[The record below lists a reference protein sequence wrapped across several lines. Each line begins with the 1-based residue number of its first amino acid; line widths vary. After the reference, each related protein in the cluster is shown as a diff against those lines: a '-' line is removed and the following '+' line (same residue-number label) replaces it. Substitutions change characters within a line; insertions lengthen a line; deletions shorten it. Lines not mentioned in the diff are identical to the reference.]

1 MSVSAN
7 ELNVA
12 AAPRRSHTVGL
23 VSLITIAVAVLGY
36 VREAAIAARFGV
48 TSTTD
53 AYFAAVFV
61 PYTLNTIL
69 IAGTLSPLLI
79 QIIWREGSGETPS
92 DVSETV
98 SVVANFVSALMAA
111 ASALGIF
118 TARWWLPLLFPG
130 FDVATQQLAVRLTT
144 LILPAIPFLAL
155 AGVCTAVLNG
165 FHRFQ
170 LAAAAPALTSIAILV
185 ALPFTGS
192 RFGVELLGVA
202 TAIGFFLQL
211 VLVVAGL
218 RPLAVRYIA
227 LFDFADPRIKQ
238 LLRLGAPLVAYLA
251 VANISLL
258 VERNLASQIS
268 TGAVSAFNYA
278 LRIFAVPA
286 NFLAAPIVM
295 VAYPHFAREA
305 ARPDSGNLRGEVS
318 RTLRSAAF
326 IFAPLTVW
334 TVMNALPITR
344 LLYEHGHFTFTD
356 SQLIARVLAVYS
368 LGVLPNALTFVF
380 LRCCYALQDTW
391 TPLWAESANLVLYL
405 SAAPFLAHHY
415 GIAGLASAR
424 ALSFLFVAAIFVVVL
439 TARKGVLRVTWNGIG
454 YFFRLAFASGVVVL
468 ILWAMLQ
475 RLPVTREGVRFT
487 FHLTV
492 LSLTAVSG
500 LVVFFAAAF
509 LLRLQEAPL
518 FLHSARD
525 LWRRFR
531 A

>member
-1 MSVSAN
+1 MSASAS

-23 VSLITIAVAVLGY
+23 VSLITIAVAILGY

-69 IAGTLSPLLI
+69 IVGTLSPLLI
-79 QIIWREGSGETPS
+79 QIIWRQDSGETPS

-98 SVVANFVSALMAA
+98 SVVANFVFALMAA
-111 ASALGIF
+111 ASALGIM

-130 FDVATQQLAVRLTT
+130 FDPPTQQLAVRLTT

-165 FHRFQ
+165 FHRFR
-170 LAAAAPALTSIAILV
+170 LAAAAPALTSIAVLA

-202 TAIGFFLQL
+202 TAIGFLLQFLL
-211 VLVVAGL
+211 LVAGL
-218 RPLAVRYIA
+218 RPLALRYLA
-227 LFDFADPRIKQ
+227 RFRFADPRIKQ
-238 LLRLGAPLVAYLA
+238 LLRLGTPLVAYLA

-305 ARPDSGNLRGEVS
+305 ARPDSGNLRDEVA
-318 RTLRSAAF
+318 RTIRSTAF

-334 TVMNALPITR
+334 TVLNALPITR
-344 LLYEHGHFTFTD
+344 LLYEHGHFSFAD

-368 LGVLPNALTFVF
+368 IGVLPNALTFVF

-391 TPLWAESANLVLYL
+391 TPLWAETANLALYL
-405 SAAPFLAHHY
+405 IAAPLLAHRY
-415 GIAGLASAR
+415 GIAGLAAAR
-424 ALSFLFVAAIFVVVL
+424 AISFLFVAVVFVVVL
-439 TARKGVLRVTWNGIG
+439 ATRKRILRVSWSGID
-454 YFFRLAFASGVVVL
+454 YFVRLAVASGVVGL
-468 ILWAMLQ
+468 ILWVILQ
-475 RLPVTREGVRFT
+475 RLPVTMQGVRFT
-487 FHLTV
+487 VHLVV
-492 LSLTAVSG
+492 LSQTAVAA
-500 LVVFFAAAF
+500 LMVFFTAAF
-509 LLRLQEAPL
+509 LLRLPEAPL
-518 FLHSARD
+518 FLQSARD